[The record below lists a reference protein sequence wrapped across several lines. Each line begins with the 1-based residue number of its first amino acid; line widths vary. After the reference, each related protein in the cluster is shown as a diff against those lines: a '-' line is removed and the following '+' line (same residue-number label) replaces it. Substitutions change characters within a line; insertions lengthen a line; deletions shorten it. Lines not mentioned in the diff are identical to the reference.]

1 MFDFLTIDF
10 VRHFPVIA
18 VMGLFLCAFLVE
30 IFGAKNKY
38 IRNTIALVAA
48 FGAFALIAS
57 LIKPVLIDGEIL
69 TYWMGN
75 WEPVAGYAI
84 GIGYEIDALN
94 MFFALLVVTT
104 ILLAAIYSIKYM
116 ARDHHLGH
124 YYTLF
129 LMLSGSVL
137 GLVLTGDIFNMFVMI
152 EIMTFASV
160 ALTAFRNNKFGS
172 LEAAFKYLIIGS
184 IGSSMTL
191 AGIALLYAQCHTLNM
206 AQISAALATG
216 LTPTSVLAFALMF
229 AGFGVKSYIVPFH
242 APAADAYM
250 TAPSSIS
257 MVFSGMV
264 NKAGVYGMIRLVYII
279 FRAMDLAPLQLLLV
293 TFGTVTMFLGVTM
306 ALAQHDFKRL
316 LAFHSISQIGYVITA
331 ISLGTFLGLEAGL
344 FHAMNHTLFKGL
356 LFLTAGAVLY
366 ATGTCDLDKLGGLA
380 KKMPK
385 TAICF
390 LVGAFSISGL
400 PPFNGFASKWM
411 VYQSVY
417 AKAIESGNFAY
428 AFVTVVALVVSVM
441 TLASFIKVTQA
452 VFFGQLPKHLEDT
465 KEVPLLMR
473 VPMWIMSALCILSGI
488 FYRQVE
494 TYLLKPAAQAA
505 LNVTNYIEAMMGQDA
520 VLNSGIS
527 NITVTSTEPV
537 TLWNPTLW
545 LILFAIVLIAVFIVV
560 IMGENTRGRVLAKTE
575 EDAEDGKYATFFGGE
590 QSVHSHVAGSD
601 LFWGFKHDFK
611 GYFKFVQG
619 MHSGVVN
626 DYALWAVVG
635 AALITVFM
643 FVLFVFIH

>member
-1 MFDFLTIDF
+1 MFSFLTLDF
-10 VRHFPVIA
+10 VKHFPVIA

-30 IFGAKNKY
+30 IFGAKNKI
-38 IRNTIALVAA
+38 IRNTITLIAA
-48 FGAFALIAS
+48 FGAFALITA
-57 LIKPVLIDGEIL
+57 LIKPVLIDGNIL
-69 TYWMGN
+69 AYWMGN
-75 WEPVAGYAI
+75 WEPVEGYAI

-104 ILLAAIYSIKYM
+104 ILLAAIYSMKYM

-160 ALTAFRNNKFGS
+160 ALTAFRNNKNGA
-172 LEAAFKYLIIGS
+172 LEAGFKYLIVGS

-206 AQISAALATG
+206 AQISAALANG
-216 LTPTSVLAFALMF
+216 LTPTTVLAFALMF
-229 AGFGVKSYIVPFH
+229 AGFGVKSYLVPFH

-250 TAPSSIS
+250 TAPTSIS

-279 FRAMDLAPLQLLLV
+279 FRAMDLPALQLMLA
-293 TFGTVTMFLGVTM
+293 TFGTITMFVGVTM

-331 ISLGTFLGLEAGL
+331 IGLATVLGLEAGL

-366 ATGTCDLDKLGGLA
+366 ATGTTDLDKLGGLA

-390 LVGAFSISGL
+390 LIGAFSISGL

-411 VYQSVY
+411 IYQATY
-417 AKAIESGNFAY
+417 QKAAETGNFAY
-428 AFVTVVALVVSVM
+428 AFVTIVALVVSVM

-465 KEVPLLMR
+465 KEVPLSMR
-473 VPMWIMSALCILSGI
+473 VPMWIMSALCILSGV
-488 FYRQVE
+488 FYGFVE
-494 TYLLKPAAQAA
+494 KFLLAPAAKAV
-505 LNVTNYIEAMMGQDA
+505 LNVTNYIDKMMGEGTAAAAGVVDYA
-520 VLNSGIS
+520 ANDVVL
-527 NITVTSTEPV
+527 
-537 TLWNPTLW
+537 TLWNPVLW
-545 LILFAIVLIAVFIVV
+545 LVLFAIVLIAVCIV
-560 IMGENTRGRVLAKTE
+560 ILTGDKTRGRVLAKTE
-575 EDAEDGKYATFFGGE
+575 EDSEDGKYATFFGGE
-590 QSVHSHVAGSD
+590 QSTHSHVAGSD

-611 GYFKFVQG
+611 GYFKFIQG

-626 DYALWAVVG
+626 DYALYAVVG
-635 AALITVFM
+635 AALITVLM
-643 FVLFVFIH
+643 FVFVH

>member
-1 MFDFLTIDF
+1 MFSFLTLDF
-10 VRHFPVIA
+10 VKHFPVIA

-30 IFGAKNKY
+30 IFGAKNKI
-38 IRNTIALVAA
+38 IRNTITLIAA
-48 FGAFALIAS
+48 FGAFVLITA
-57 LIKPVLIDGEIL
+57 LIKPVLIDGNIL
-69 TYWMGN
+69 AYWMGN
-75 WEPVAGYAI
+75 WEPVEGYAI

-160 ALTAFRNNKFGS
+160 ALTAFRNNKNGA
-172 LEAAFKYLIIGS
+172 LEAGFKYLIVGS

-206 AQISAALATG
+206 AQISAALANG
-216 LTPTSVLAFALMF
+216 LTPTTVLAFALMF
-229 AGFGVKSYIVPFH
+229 AGFGVKSYLVPFH

-250 TAPSSIS
+250 TAPTSIS

-279 FRAMDLAPLQLLLV
+279 FRAMDLPALQLMLA
-293 TFGTVTMFLGVTM
+293 TFGTITMFVGVTM

-331 ISLGTFLGLEAGL
+331 IGLATVLGLEAGL

-366 ATGTCDLDKLGGLA
+366 ATGTTDLDKLGGLA

-390 LVGAFSISGL
+390 LIGAFSISGL

-411 VYQSVY
+411 IYQATY
-417 AKAIESGNFAY
+417 QKAAETGNFAY
-428 AFVTVVALVVSVM
+428 AFVTIVALVVSVM

-465 KEVPLLMR
+465 KEAPLSMR
-473 VPMWIMSALCILSGI
+473 VPMWIMSALCILSGV
-488 FYRQVE
+488 FYGFVE
-494 TYLLKPAAQAA
+494 KFLLAPAAKAV
-505 LNVTNYIEAMMGQDA
+505 LSVTNYIDKMMGEGTAAAAGVVDYA
-520 VLNSGIS
+520 ANDVVL
-527 NITVTSTEPV
+527 
-537 TLWNPTLW
+537 TLWNPVLW
-545 LILFAIVLIAVFIVV
+545 LVLFAIVLIAVCIV
-560 IMGENTRGRVLAKTE
+560 ILTGDKTRGRVLAKTE
-575 EDAEDGKYATFFGGE
+575 TDSEDGKYATFFGGE
-590 QSVHSHVAGSD
+590 QSTHSHVAGSD

-611 GYFKFVQG
+611 GYFKFIQG

-626 DYALWAVVG
+626 DYALYAVVG
-635 AALITVFM
+635 AALITVLM
-643 FVLFVFIH
+643 FVFVH

>member
-1 MFDFLTIDF
+1 MIS
-10 VRHFPVIA
+10 VQHFPVIA

-30 IFGAKNKY
+30 IFGAKNKF
-38 IRNTIALVAA
+38 IRNTIVLIAA
-48 FGAFALIAS
+48 AGAFALIAS
-57 LIKPVLIDGEIL
+57 LIKPVLLNGEIIS
-69 TYWMGN
+69 YWMGN
-75 WEPVAGYAI
+75 WEPVSGYAI

-160 ALTAFRNNKFGS
+160 ALTAFRNNKFGA
-172 LEAAFKYLIIGS
+172 LEAGFKYLIIGS

-206 AQISAALATG
+206 AQISAALTNS
-216 LTPTSVLAFALMF
+216 LTPTTVLAFALMF

-242 APAADAYM
+242 APAAEAYM
-250 TAPSSIS
+250 TAPTSIS

-264 NKAGVYGMIRLVYII
+264 NKAGVYGMIRLVYVI
-279 FRAMDLAPLQLLLV
+279 FRAMDLAPLQLILA
-293 TFGTVTMFLGVTM
+293 TFGTVTMFIGVTM

-331 ISLGTFLGLEAGL
+331 IGLGTVLGLEAGL

-366 ATGTCDLDKLGGLA
+366 AAGTTDLDKLGGLS

-385 TAICF
+385 TTVCF
-390 LVGAFSISGL
+390 LIGAFSISGL

-411 VYQSVY
+411 IYQATY
-417 AKAIESGNFAY
+417 EKAATTGNFAY
-428 AFVTVVALVVSVM
+428 AFVTIVALVVSVM

-452 VFFGQLPKHLEDT
+452 VFFGQLPENLKDVR
-465 KEVPLLMR
+465 EVPLLMR
-473 VPMWIMSALCILSGI
+473 VPMWIMSVLCVLYGV
-488 FYRQVE
+488 FYNVVE
-494 TYLLKPAAQAA
+494 KYLLTPAANAA
-505 LNVTNYIEAMMGQDA
+505 FNVTNYIDKMMGDGTA
-520 VLNSGIS
+520 AAAGVT
-527 NITVTSTEPV
+527 NITVDGATLS
-537 TLWNPTLW
+537 LWNPILW
-545 LILFAIVLIAVFIVV
+545 LVLFAIVLIAVCIVV
-560 IMGENTRGRVLAKTE
+560 LTGENTRGRVLAKTE
-575 EDAEDGKYATFFGGE
+575 NDSEDGKYATFFGGE
-590 QSVHSHVAGSD
+590 KSTHSHVAGSD

-611 GYFKFVQG
+611 GYFKFIQG
-619 MHSGVVN
+619 MHSGVVS
-626 DYALWAVVG
+626 DYALWAVV
-635 AALITVFM
+635 ATALIVVLM
-643 FVLFVFIH
+643 FVFVH

>member
-1 MFDFLTIDF
+1 MFSFLTLDF
-10 VRHFPVIA
+10 VKHFPVIA

-30 IFGAKNKY
+30 IFGAKNKI
-38 IRNTIALVAA
+38 IRNTITLIAA
-48 FGAFALIAS
+48 FGAFVLITA
-57 LIKPVLIDGEIL
+57 LIKPVLIDGNIL
-69 TYWMGN
+69 AYWMGN
-75 WEPVAGYAI
+75 WEPVEGYAI

-160 ALTAFRNNKFGS
+160 ALTAFRNNKNGA
-172 LEAAFKYLIIGS
+172 LEAGFKYLIVGS

-206 AQISAALATG
+206 AQISAALANG
-216 LTPTSVLAFALMF
+216 LTPTTVLAFALMF
-229 AGFGVKSYIVPFH
+229 AGFGVKSYLVPFH

-250 TAPSSIS
+250 TAPTSIS

-279 FRAMDLAPLQLLLV
+279 FRAMDLPALQLMLA
-293 TFGTVTMFLGVTM
+293 TFGTVTMFVGVTM

-331 ISLGTFLGLEAGL
+331 IGLATVLGLEAGL

-366 ATGTCDLDKLGGLA
+366 ATGTTDLDKLGGLA

-390 LVGAFSISGL
+390 LIGAFSISGL

-411 VYQSVY
+411 IYQATY
-417 AKAIESGNFAY
+417 QKAAETGNFAY
-428 AFVTVVALVVSVM
+428 AFVTIVALVVSVM

-465 KEVPLLMR
+465 KEVPLSMR
-473 VPMWIMSALCILSGI
+473 VPMWIMSALCILSGV
-488 FYRQVE
+488 FYSFVE
-494 TYLLKPAAQAA
+494 KFLLAPAAKAV
-505 LNVTNYIEAMMGQDA
+505 LSVTNYIDKMMGEGTA
-520 VLNSGIS
+520 
-527 NITVTSTEPV
+527 
-537 TLWNPTLW
+537 
-545 LILFAIVLIAVFIVV
+545 AA
-560 IMGENTRGRVLAKTE
+560 
-575 EDAEDGKYATFFGGE
+575 
-590 QSVHSHVAGSD
+590 AG
-601 LFWGFKHDFK
+601 
-611 GYFKFVQG
+611 
-619 MHSGVVN
+619 
-626 DYALWAVVG
+626 
-635 AALITVFM
+635 
-643 FVLFVFIH
+643 